1 MDKKVLLNKAMLTYL
16 VALILFFVA
25 LVFPVNIVVNNFI
38 ILLTITMAGY
48 HIIWEG
54 VKDTILKTKSA
65 NRFLPNTHI
74 LMTLAAL
81 GAIYLGDLIEA
92 ALLIFIFSGAHFL
105 EEYVEGK
112 SKRDIIEILELN
124 PREARI
130 INDNGEV
137 DIIPVQ
143 QIRLGDDLLVL
154 NGDQIPTDG
163 VIKQGQAII
172 DESSINGESIPR
184 EKSVGDIVYGA
195 SINKHS
201 PFIMEATKE
210 SSDTV
215 FSKILSLVESSQS
228 DLSPTAV
235 MIKNFEPMYV
245 KGVLSIFFILL
256 LFGPNIFGWSIEN
269 TLTKGLTFIVSTSP
283 CALAVS
289 VIPATLAGIATLAKQ
304 GVIVKGGAYLSHLCE
319 LNTIAFDK
327 TGTLTRGEPT
337 VDDYVISSQV
347 ENIEEFLG
355 IIVGMEK
362 QSNHP
367 LAVAITTFFEK
378 YSDKT
383 ITLDIENKLGEGVF
397 ATYNHKYYQIAKPSA
412 FENINSEWIEICEK
426 KEQEGATVVLLA
438 VNRSIMGLISIKDKP
453 QLTASSLLGYL
464 DKENIQSLLIT
475 GDSEKTGQ
483 AIARQLGI
491 NKVISNVLPEDKA
504 SQIMYLQKNNELI
517 AMVGD
522 GVNDAPA
529 LATANIGI
537 AMGNGSDI
545 AIETA
550 DIVILRNDLTK
561 IITAHQLSK
570 RLKVIIKQNICLA
583 MGIVIILVIMT
594 FYNQLSVVQSMVLH
608 EGSSLIVLINS
619 LRMLKS
625 PK

>member
-1 MDKKVLLNKAMLTYL
+1 
-16 VALILFFVA
+16 
-25 LVFPVNIVVNNFI
+25 
-38 ILLTITMAGY
+38 
-48 HIIWEG
+48 
-54 VKDTILKTKSA
+54 
-65 NRFLPNTHI
+65 
-74 LMTLAAL
+74 
-81 GAIYLGDLIEA
+81 
-92 ALLIFIFSGAHFL
+92 
-105 EEYVEGK
+105 
-112 SKRDIIEILELN
+112 
-124 PREARI
+124 
-130 INDNGEV
+130 
-137 DIIPVQ
+137 
-143 QIRLGDDLLVL
+143 
-154 NGDQIPTDG
+154 
-163 VIKQGQAII
+163 
-172 DESSINGESIPR
+172 
-184 EKSVGDIVYGA
+184 
-195 SINKHS
+195 
-201 PFIMEATKE
+201 MEATKE

-383 ITLDIENKLGEGVF
+383 IALDIENKLGEGVF

-426 KEQEGATVVLLA
+426 KEQEGATVVFLA

-453 QLTASSLLGYL
+453 QSTASSLLGYL

>member
-16 VALILFFVA
+16 VALILFCVA

-124 PREARI
+124 PREARKM
-130 INDNGEV
+130 NDNGEV
-137 DIIPVQ
+137 NIIPVQ

-319 LNTIAFDK
+319 LNTVAFDK

-453 QLTASSLLGYL
+453 QSTASSLLGYL

-483 AIARQLGI
+483 AIARQLEI

>member
-16 VALILFFVA
+16 VALILFCVA

-112 SKRDIIEILELN
+112 SKRDIIEILELI
-124 PREARI
+124 PREARKM
-130 INDNGEV
+130 NDNGEV
-137 DIIPVQ
+137 NIIPVQ

-319 LNTIAFDK
+319 LNTVAFDK

-453 QLTASSLLGYL
+453 QSTASSLLGYL

>member
-16 VALILFFVA
+16 VALILFCVA

-124 PREARI
+124 PREARKM
-130 INDNGEV
+130 NDNGEV
-137 DIIPVQ
+137 NIIPVQ

-163 VIKQGQAII
+163 VIKQGQGII

-319 LNTIAFDK
+319 LNTVAFDK

-453 QLTASSLLGYL
+453 QSTASSLLGYL